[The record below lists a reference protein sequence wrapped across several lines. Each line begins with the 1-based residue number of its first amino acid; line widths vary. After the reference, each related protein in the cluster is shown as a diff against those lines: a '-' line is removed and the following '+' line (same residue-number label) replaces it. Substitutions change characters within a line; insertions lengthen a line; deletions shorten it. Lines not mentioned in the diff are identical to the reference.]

1 MFKKVLTLVLAVSIV
16 VLTASPLPVPAQ
28 IPVTDVAH
36 MTVNA
41 INWQLNLGQWAIQLA
56 RVLQTYQQLVRTYQY
71 MQALSKNLDH
81 PHALTVMPLFAIGK
95 SSQLTKTDS
104 ISEYRRYLEG
114 GTAFNSQLG
123 TVYHQIYGPPL
134 DLSKLVPTQHEDWNA
149 ATKRMN
155 RVSQSADSSILETLA
170 VVSQSNHDIQANK
183 SSGVYQKIAGELKNT
198 SVNPQK
204 TAQAG
209 ALSSLYTA
217 QNIERLTQIVG
228 AQAAMQAQDYAQREA
243 DQKTAVQAAARDK
256 QYQDSVINYLKSH
269 SYKPD
274 PWN

>member
-1 MFKKVLTLVLAVSIV
+1 MFKKVLSLVITASLV
-16 VLTASPLPVPAQ
+16 VLTAAPLPTPAQ

-71 MQALSKNLDH
+71 MEALAKNLEH
-81 PHALTVMPLFAIGK
+81 PQALTVMPLFAIGK
-95 SSQLTKTDS
+95 SAQLTKTDS

-114 GTAFNSQLG
+114 GTAFSSQLG
-123 TVYHQIYGPPL
+123 TTYHQIYGPPL
-134 DLSKLVPTQHEDWNA
+134 DLSKLVPTQHENWST
-149 ATKRMN
+149 ATQRMN
-155 RVSQSADSSILETLA
+155 RVSQAADSAILETLA
-170 VVSQSNHDIQANK
+170 VVSQSNHDIEANK
-183 SSGVYQKIAGELKNT
+183 SSGVYQKIAGQLKN
-198 SVNPQK
+198 SNVNPQK

-228 AQAAMQAQDYAQREA
+228 SQAAMQAQDYAQKEA
-243 DQKTAVQAAARDK
+243 DQKAAVQAAARDK
-256 QYQDSVINYLKSH
+256 QYQDSVIQYLKSH
-269 SYKPD
+269 AYKPD

>member
-1 MFKKVLTLVLAVSIV
+1 MLKKTLSLIAAVSLLG
-16 VLTASPLPVPAQ
+16 LTAAPIPTPAQ

-71 MQALSKNLDH
+71 MQALAKNLDH
-81 PHALTVMPLFAIGK
+81 PQAITVMPLFAIGK

-114 GTAFNSQLG
+114 GSAFNSQLG
-123 TVYHQIYGPPL
+123 TTYHQIYGPPL
-134 DLSKLVPTQHEDWNA
+134 DLSKLVPTQHEDWST
-149 ATKRMN
+149 ATQRMN
-155 RVSQSADSSILETLA
+155 CVSQAADSAILETLA

-198 SVNPQK
+198 NVNPQK

-228 AQAAMQAQDYAQREA
+228 SQAAMQAQDLAQKEA
-243 DQKTAVQAAARDK
+243 DQKAAVQAAARDK
-256 QYQDSVINYLKSH
+256 QYQDSVIQYLKSH
-269 SYKPD
+269 SYKAD